1 MRPSARGESAL
12 LLIDVL
18 DVLRGKSVKYAVVG
32 AMAGAVHGVIRASL
46 DADAIVSLAAQEAP
60 VLSKDLTDAGF
71 DVELKK
77 GAYDDPIAA
86 VLIVRD
92 KYRNRVD
99 VLFGLRGFDREAFDR
114 VLQVEMSGESLR
126 VVSREDFIAMKLF
139 AGGPV
144 DVRDAQQAYY
154 VNKAVL
160 DTALL
165 RKVTRKFGR
174 DASNALELII
184 AELGESQTHSP

>member
-1 MRPSARGESAL
+1 MRASARGESAL

-18 DVLRGKSVKYAVVG
+18 EVLRAKSVKYAVVG

-46 DADAIVSLAAQEAP
+46 DADAIVSLAAQEASA
-60 VLSKDLTDAGF
+60 LSKDLTDAGF
-71 DVELKK
+71 NVELKK

-92 KYRNRVD
+92 KYKNRVD
-99 VLFGLRGFDREAFDR
+99 LLFGLKGFDREAFDR
-114 VLQVEMSGESLR
+114 VLQIEMSGESLQI
-126 VVSREDFIAMKLF
+126 VSREDFIAMKLF

-144 DVRDAQQAYY
+144 DMRDAQQAYY
-154 VNKAVL
+154 VNKEVL
-160 DTALL
+160 DAVLL

-174 DASNALELII
+174 DASKALESII
-184 AELGESQTHSP
+184 AELGESPSL

>member
-60 VLSKDLTDAGF
+60 ALRKDLTDAGF